1 MAISVPDKIRKLENL
16 HIVFWLFKDMSWCM
30 EWKILG
36 ISMILPTVGASIYT
50 TLKMKHIRS
59 ELYHNVAVLFW
70 IIANSY
76 WMIAEFFEFDE
87 IPLAYGFEGKY
98 FALIPFCIGIL
109 ILAKFY
115 LTGSAIKVSP
125 KSE

>member
-1 MAISVPDKIRKLENL
+1 MSIPDKIRKFENL

-36 ISMILPTVGASIYT
+36 MCMILPTIGVSIYT

-59 ELYHNVAVLFW
+59 ELYHNIAVLFW
-70 IIANSY
+70 IIANSF
-76 WMIAEFFEFDE
+76 WMIAEFFGFDE
-87 IPLAYGFEGKY
+87 TPWAFGFDGKY
-98 FALIPFCIGIL
+98 FALIPFGIGIL
-109 ILAKFY
+109 VLAKYY
-115 LTGSAIKVSP
+115 LMGSATEVSP